1 MKNPNEKILFS
12 NLGENIIFIVIDP
25 QLLKDILLKNNS
37 NLIANN
43 FFPTNSLIG
52 DKNIIFSGGEDW
64 KKRRKIDSFCF
75 NHQNLVENVKIIS
88 RKVEKYIINIKNN
101 EEKSSILNKVFI
113 DIIGEFTLKLM
124 LGLELNEIM
133 FKKKNISERVHKFS
147 EIINNRVCKIPFII
161 FGCEYYNKVKIGKE
175 GRKTNKMIETRKII
189 TNHIL
194 ENKLK
199 NKTNK
204 KEENE
209 GEISFIE
216 KMIKLKY
223 EDDQYKDINLTDEFL
238 TILITAIDTTSAL
251 TLFVLINLL
260 RNPLILSKLTE
271 EINLKIKCE
280 DDYNYEN
287 INNLIYL
294 DAIINETLRIC
305 HPAPLGI
312 AKKSIT
318 NIELGDYKFKK
329 DSFFFQYFYGNM
341 LNSKYYD
348 DPYIFKPERWINENN
363 GRKKECHEFTFL
375 PFSAG
380 PRNCI
385 GQNFAKIETKII
397 IIKFLKNF
405 DITLKTIKWGMILKT
420 AYVPDIDILFQLK
433 RK

>member
-1 MKNPNEKILFS
+1 
-12 NLGENIIFIVIDP
+12 
-25 QLLKDILLKNNS
+25 
-37 NLIANN
+37 
-43 FFPTNSLIG
+43 
-52 DKNIIFSGGEDW
+52 
-64 KKRRKIDSFCF
+64 
-75 NHQNLVENVKIIS
+75 
-88 RKVEKYIINIKNN
+88 
-101 EEKSSILNKVFI
+101 
-113 DIIGEFTLKLM
+113 
-124 LGLELNEIM
+124 
-133 FKKKNISERVHKFS
+133 
-147 EIINNRVCKIPFII
+147 
-161 FGCEYYNKVKIGKE
+161 
-175 GRKTNKMIETRKII
+175 MIETRKII

-238 TILITAIDTTSAL
+238 TILIAAIDTTSAL